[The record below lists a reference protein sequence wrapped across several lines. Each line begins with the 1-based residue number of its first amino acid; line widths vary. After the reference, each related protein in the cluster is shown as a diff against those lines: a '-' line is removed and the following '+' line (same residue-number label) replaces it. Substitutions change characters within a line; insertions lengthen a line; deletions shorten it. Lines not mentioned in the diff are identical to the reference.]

1 MNAIKTTILDGVEE
15 VDRSEFQ
22 ALCKAAGKTI
32 MWGLLHV
39 PTRFVGNDWPD
50 YSKEAAVSVG
60 AILPE

>member
-22 ALCKAAGKTI
+22 ALCKSAGKTI

-39 PTRFVGNDWPD
+39 PTRFVGNDWHN
-50 YSKEAAVSVG
+50 KEAAVAVG